1 MSLQMT
7 ASQTVGPFLHIGF
20 DGTYVSDLTAAAGA
34 ALVGERIVIEGR
46 VTDGTGGLVP
56 DGMIE
61 IWQANAH
68 GKYAHPDDTRDLPLE
83 PGFTG
88 FGRVATDEQG
98 GFRFTTVKPGRV
110 PDASGA
116 LQAPHIMVSVFMRG
130 LIKRLAT
137 RIYFPGESSN
147 GDDGVLARVPPGRRA
162 TLIARAATDRAG
174 VLVWNVV
181 VQGSADSTGETVFFD
196 L

>member
-7 ASQTVGPFLHIGF
+7 ASQTVGPYLHIGF
-20 DGTYVSDLTAAAGA
+20 DGTYVSDLTQAAGA
-34 ALVGERIVIEGR
+34 TLTGERIVIEGC
-46 VTDGTGGLVP
+46 VTDGTGGPVP

-61 IWQANAH
+61 IWQANTH

-83 PGFTG
+83 AGFTG
-88 FGRVATDEQG
+88 YGRVATDEQG
-98 GFRFTTVKPGRV
+98 RFRFTTVKPGRV

-116 LQAPHIMVSVFMRG
+116 LQAPHIMVSIVMRG
-130 LIKRLAT
+130 LVKRLAT
-137 RIYFPGESSN
+137 RIYFA
-147 GDDGVLARVPPGRRA
+147 GDAANAEDGVLACVPEARRA
-162 TLIARAATDRAG
+162 TLIAHPASARAG

-181 VQGSADSTGETVFFD
+181 VQDSTDSTGETVFFD

>member
-34 ALVGERIVIEGR
+34 SLAGERIVIEGC
-46 VTDGTGGLVP
+46 VTDGTGGTVP
-56 DGMIE
+56 DGLIE
-61 IWQANAH
+61 IWQANAQ
-68 GKYAHPDDTRDLPLE
+68 GRYAHPDDTRALPLDA
-83 PGFTG
+83 GFTG

-98 GFRFTTVKPGRV
+98 RFRFVTIKPGRV

-137 RIYFPGESSN
+137 RIYFPDDPANAE
-147 GDDGVLARVPPGRRA
+147 DGVLARIPAARRA
-162 TLIARAATDRAG
+162 TLIACAVAG
-174 VLVWNVV
+174 QAGALNWNVV
-181 VQGSADSTGETVFFD
+181 VQGSAGNADETVFFD

>member
-1 MSLQMT
+1 MSMQMT

-20 DGTYVSDLTAAAGA
+20 DGTYVTDLTVAAGT
-34 ALVGERIVIEGR
+34 ALAGERIVIEGC
-46 VTDGTGGLVP
+46 VTDGTGGPVP

-83 PGFTG
+83 AGWTG
-88 FGRVATDEQG
+88 HGRVATDEEG
-98 GFRFTTVKPGRV
+98 RFRFTTVKPGRV

-116 LQAPHIMVSVFMRG
+116 LQAPHILVSVFMRG

-137 RIYFPGESSN
+137 RIYFPDETAN
-147 GDDGVLARVPPGRRA
+147 LEDGVLARVPQARRA
-162 TLIARAATDRAG
+162 TLIARPATDRAG
-174 VLVWNVV
+174 VLLWNVV
-181 VQGSADSTGETVFFD
+181 VQGSADGTGETVFFD

>member
-7 ASQTVGPFLHIGF
+7 ASQTVGPYLHIGF

-34 ALVGERIVIEGR
+34 SLAGERVVIEGCI
-46 VTDGTGGLVP
+46 TDGTCGPVP

-61 IWQANAH
+61 IWQANSY
-68 GKYAHPDDTRDLPLE
+68 GKYAHPDDTRNLPLD

-98 GFRFTTVKPGRV
+98 RFRFTTVKPGRV

-137 RIYFPGESSN
+137 RIYFPDESSN
-147 GDDGVLARVPPGRRA
+147 AEDGVLARVPQARRA
-162 TLIARAATDRAG
+162 TLIAAAAGDRTG
-174 VLVWNVV
+174 TLLWNVV